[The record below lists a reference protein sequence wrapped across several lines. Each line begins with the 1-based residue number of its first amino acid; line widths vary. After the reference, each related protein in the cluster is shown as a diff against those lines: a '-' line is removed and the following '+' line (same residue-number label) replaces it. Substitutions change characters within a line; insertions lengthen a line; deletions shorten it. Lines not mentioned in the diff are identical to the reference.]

1 MYTQPATTLTPAL
14 VIYLIDA
21 SDSMNEPC
29 GSTTKIAMVNSLLQ
43 ATLRDMARR
52 CMRGGVLRPRY
63 KIAILAYSRKVL
75 NVLQGVRD
83 LPTVLQQGMPELT
96 ASGVTD
102 TEEGFTA
109 VEQLLKEQLP
119 DLMDSP
125 APLVCHLTDAGFTT
139 KDPAPIIQ
147 RIQALGV
154 NDGPTLVEHIYV
166 ADHMLRIPTLDWTA
180 WGGARN
186 RSELNN
192 PYARYL
198 FSLASLLPETY
209 RHSIN
214 DYGYT
219 LQPGAKL
226 FFPGAQ
232 ADLMRL
238 AFVASTA
245 TQMK

>member
-14 VIYLIDA
+14 IIYLIDA

-29 GSTTKIAMVNSLLQ
+29 GSATKIALVNGLLQ
-43 ATLRDMARR
+43 ATLRDMVRR
-52 CMRGGVLRPRY
+52 CMRNGVLRPRY
-63 KIAILAYSRKVL
+63 KIAILAYSRTVID
-75 NVLQGVRD
+75 VLQGVRD
-83 LPTVLQQGMPELT
+83 LPTVVQAGMPELS

-102 TEEGFTA
+102 TEEGFKA
-109 VEQLLKEQLP
+109 VERLLEGQLP

-139 KDPAPIIQ
+139 HDPSASIQ
-147 RIQALGV
+147 RIQAMRV
-154 NDGPTLVEHIYV
+154 NDGPTLVEHVYV
-166 ADHMLRIPTLDWTA
+166 ADHMLRIPTRDWTT
-180 WGGARN
+180 WGGART

-198 FSLASLLPETY
+198 FSQASPLPETY

-214 DYGYT
+214 DYGYN
-219 LQPGAKL
+219 LEPGAKL

-245 TQMK
+245 TQLK

>member
-14 VIYLIDA
+14 IIYLIDA

-29 GSTTKIAMVNSLLQ
+29 GATTKMALVNSLLQ
-43 ATLRDMARR
+43 ATLRDMARK
-52 CMRGGVLRPRY
+52 CMRSGVLRPRY
-63 KIAILAYSRKVL
+63 KVAILAYSRTVL
-75 NVLQGVRD
+75 DVLQGVRD
-83 LPTVLQQGMPELT
+83 LPTVVQAGMPELS

-102 TEEGFTA
+102 MEAGFKE
-109 VEQLLKEQLP
+109 VERLLESQLP
-119 DLMDSP
+119 DLTDSP
-125 APLVCHLTDAGFTT
+125 APLVCHLTDAGFTAS
-139 KDPAPIIQ
+139 DPSSSIQ
-147 RIQALGV
+147 RIQAMRV
-154 NDGPTLVEHIYV
+154 NDGPTLVEHVYV
-166 ADHMLRIPTLDWTA
+166 ADHMLRIPTRDWMT

-186 RSELNN
+186 RTELNN

-198 FSLASLLPETY
+198 FAQASPLPETY
-209 RHSIN
+209 RQSIN
-214 DYGYT
+214 DYGYS
-219 LQPGAKL
+219 LAPGARL